1 MVRFCE
7 SISINPSPAKVATA
21 LQHNAFAKL

>member
-21 LQHNAFAKL
+21 LQNNAFAKP